1 LNAKTQRIRVFESL
15 ERNAKVFAEF
25 AERLRQDFA
34 GFAGGFC
41 QNFAGFAGG
50 FCHPL
55 RTPTIA
61 IKFSKTLRLCV
72 QKRKLNYF

>member
-1 LNAKTQRIRVFESL
+1 MQRMRDF
-15 ERNAKVFAEF
+15 ERNAKAFAEF
-25 AERLRQDFA
+25 AERLR
-34 GFAGGFC
+34 

-72 QKRKLNYF
+72 QKQT